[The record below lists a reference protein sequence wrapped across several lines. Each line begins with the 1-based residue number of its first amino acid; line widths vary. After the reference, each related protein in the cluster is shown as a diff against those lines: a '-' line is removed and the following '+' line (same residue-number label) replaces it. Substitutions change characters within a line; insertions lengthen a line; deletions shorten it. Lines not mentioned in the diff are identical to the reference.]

1 MAKKIKNPEMLVAE
15 IHTQQSKYNSLENQ
29 FNANKAKVERL
40 LATNEA
46 ITKKAHN
53 LKAVLDRNMKLA
65 QDNGIPF

>member
-46 ITKKAHN
+46 ITKKVYN

>member
-15 IHTQQSKYNSLENQ
+15 IHTQQSKYISLQNQ

-46 ITKKAHN
+46 ITKKVYN